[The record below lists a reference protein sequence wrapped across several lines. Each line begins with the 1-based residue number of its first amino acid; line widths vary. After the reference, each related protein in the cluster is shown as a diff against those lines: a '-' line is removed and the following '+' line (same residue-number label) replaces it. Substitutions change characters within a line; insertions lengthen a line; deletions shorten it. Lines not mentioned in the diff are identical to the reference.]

1 MRSRLNNY
9 KDKSGAYAK
18 QNKNEGSVMLAY
30 REFGALFDNFVT
42 SGGNRALDFGSGTGG
57 SRKFLEQMGFEA
69 DGVDIDSD
77 MIEKAKSLDKENED
91 RYQLITDST
100 IPHRSS
106 L

>member
-1 MRSRLNNY
+1 
-9 KDKSGAYAK
+9 
-18 QNKNEGSVMLAY
+18 
-30 REFGALFDNFVT
+30 
-42 SGGNRALDFGSGTGG
+42 
-57 SRKFLEQMGFEA
+57 MGFEA